1 MSNYTKTTNFG
12 AKDTLPSGDSQK
24 IVRGTEFDTEFNA
37 ISTAIATKLE
47 SGSSS
52 ADVNFLQSGTGA
64 TTRTVQSKLRETLS
78 VTDFGAVGNGTTDDT
93 AAIQAAVNAAS
104 FGGIVLFPG
113 NKQYLT
119 TAPIVLKGSVT
130 LMGEGTDNTKPEF
143 GHFSQI
149 YSYHNGATF
158 IFNGA
163 TVPKAYQWSNL
174 RFVNL
179 KMMSNKTLYPQSV
192 GIVATKTY
200 GGCTVDS
207 CHMRAY
213 GKCLSLTTTY
223 GFLIN
228 NTSLISSD
236 YGVFVDCTA
245 PAIPVT
251 DGLYQTN
258 VLQIKNSNIGTQ
270 TGTGV
275 YFYGPGN
282 LLNITSS
289 VIEDNNIGIYVR
301 KYSGA
306 APAGSLD
313 INQDLASVNIKD
325 NYFES
330 NTNGHILLG
339 SSDGTEWVSDVNV
352 TGNNINK
359 DNTLT
364 QCIHI
369 NAVRNGVFQNS
380 FRYGAL
386 VTPYRLLTYPRS
398 VDLYLGDGQIYDG
411 NFSVSTTNRCR
422 VIFAN
427 PANRITNVYVEPG
440 NVNAITGDSVT
451 RYYAG
456 NSTQPVA
463 TLADAVNL
471 INFFENNYRALNAS
485 EAIIYVKNSGTAGTL
500 TTLPACLSRIN
511 IYRDPSSTTTP
522 EIAGVTVNGA
532 KSVHIQGPMNLLKQG
547 SQLAHYLANFG
558 GNLFIENCSF
568 NFVTPATNSAFA
580 TSANTGI
587 VSLNSNVTSIGD
599 QPTFGVV
606 ATRGTVFRGGSAIAG
621 SSGDQNTNGTIVA

>member
-1 MSNYTKTTNFG
+1 MANYSKTTNFG
-12 AKDTLPSGDSQK
+12 TKDTLPTGDSQK
-24 IVRGTEFDTEFNA
+24 IIRGSEFDTEFDNIA
-37 ISTAIATKLE
+37 TAITSKLD
-47 SGSSS
+47 SPASS
-52 ADVNFLQSGTGA
+52 ANVNFLQSGA
-64 TTRTVQSKLRETLS
+64 AAVSRTVESKLRETLS

-93 AAIQAAVNAAS
+93 SAIQAAINAAS

-130 LMGEGTDNTKPEF
+130 LMGEGTDNTKAEY

-163 TVPKAYQWSNL
+163 TTPKAYQWSNI
-174 RFVNL
+174 RFINL
-179 KMMSNKTLYPQSV
+179 KMMSNKALYPQST

-200 GGCTVDS
+200 GGCIVDS
-207 CHMRAY
+207 CHFRAY

-223 GFLIN
+223 GFVIN

-258 VLQIKNSNIGTQ
+258 VLQITNSNIGTQ
-270 TGTGV
+270 TGTGI
-275 YFYGPGN
+275 YFRGPGN
-282 LLNITSS
+282 TLNVIGS
-289 VIEDNNIGIYVR
+289 VIEDNNIGIDIK

-313 INQDLASVNIKD
+313 INLDLQSVNIQN

-339 SSDGTEWVSDVNV
+339 SADGAEWVTDVNV

-359 DNTLT
+359 DGTLT

-369 NAVRNGVFQNS
+369 NAVRNGLFENGFRNS
-380 FRYGAL
+380 AL
-386 VTPYRLLTYPRS
+386 VSPYRVLTYPRS
-398 VDLYLGDGQIYDG
+398 VDLYLGDGQIYEG
-411 NFSVSTTNRCR
+411 NFAVSTAHRCR
-422 VIFAN
+422 VFMAN

-440 NVNAITGDSVT
+440 NVNAKTGDAVT
-451 RYYAG
+451 GYYAG

-463 TLADAVNL
+463 SLTDAVNL
-471 INFFENNYRALNAS
+471 INFFADNYQAWNAS
-485 EAIIYVKNSGTAGTL
+485 EATIYVKNSGTAGAL
-500 TTLPACLSRIN
+500 TVMPTCLNRLN
-511 IYRDPSSTTTP
+511 IYRDPASTTTP

-532 KSVHIQGPMNLLKQG
+532 MAVHIQGPMNLLKYG
-547 SQLAHYLANFG
+547 SQLAHYLANIG

-621 SSGDQNTNGTIVA
+621 SSGDQNNNGTIVS